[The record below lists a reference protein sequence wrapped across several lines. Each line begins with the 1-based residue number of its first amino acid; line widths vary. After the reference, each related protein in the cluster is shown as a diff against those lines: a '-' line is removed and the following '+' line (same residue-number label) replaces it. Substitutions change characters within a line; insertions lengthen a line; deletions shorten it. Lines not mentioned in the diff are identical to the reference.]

1 MIINKINSWLTD
13 NAGHQDARL
22 VFQIEKLT
30 GFAFQRQFLD
40 AKEDT
45 KAGKLYMSQAG
56 KCARQIAYGYHGIEK
71 NGKEIDSRANIVFW
85 QGDMAELMLIQLAK
99 VAGCNIVASGFDQ
112 IRVEMPIKTVEI
124 VKEDKKIEYQTIS
137 SSGYAD
143 GLLLQDK
150 KVYLVEC
157 KSYSSYAYDRF
168 EKGDID
174 DSYLAQINMYL
185 DAHGLQTCVMVAM
198 NKDNGVLGER
208 IIEKDETIVEACK
221 ENLLGVINSTI
232 EKLPERKY
240 QPNEKGAYPWNC
252 LYCGWYGVCLP
263 EAEKVLVSNR
273 WQLRKKK
280 ETSKET
286 L

>member
-1 MIINKINSWLTD
+1 MIIDKINKWLTD
-13 NAGHQDARL
+13 SEGHQDTRT
-22 VFQIEKLT
+22 VYQIEKLA
-30 GFAFQRQFLD
+30 GLAFQRQFMD
-40 AKEDT
+40 AKEET
-45 KAGKLYMSQAG
+45 KSGKLYMSQAG

-71 NGKEIDSRANIVFW
+71 NGKEIDSRANITFW

-112 IRVEMPIKTVEI
+112 IRVEIPIKTTDEQMI
-124 VKEDKKIEYQTIS
+124 F

-157 KSYSSYAYDRF
+157 KSYASYAYDRF
-168 EKGDID
+168 EKGNID

-185 DAHGLQTCVMVAM
+185 EVHGLQTCVMVAM

-208 IIEKDETIVEACK
+208 IIEKDEAIVKACK
-221 ENLLGVINSTI
+221 ENLLSVVNSTP
-232 EKLPERKY
+232 EELPERKH
-240 QPNEKGAYPWNC
+240 QPNEKGAYVWNC
-252 LYCGWYGVCLP
+252 LYCAWWGVCLP

-273 WQLRKKK
+273 WQLRKK
-280 ETSKET
+280 EEI
-286 L
+286 